1 MLCIGNSVQAEEII
15 VPALKETAS
24 LILNYRDGKESRQ
37 VHIRPQDEIWLVC
50 ARNSHSQPTDLSRLS
65 VKKLSGG
72 VWQNSLL
79 NDLVTSH
86 QTDQTRSTV
95 LHVHGWRTN
104 HEASIRQTMD
114 IYKNVTTK
122 RRCTQPLRWILWQWK
137 SDKDNPRFRTDY
149 IEKSKLALT
158 ISTTL
163 SSTLAQFG
171 DRNITLLG
179 HSLGNTVILS
189 AMLKPTM
196 LPETET
202 GYRLAIVGAAIGC
215 EFAHNLSRHRFV
227 AISQIDQTVIINNRH
242 DPILS
247 LGNQLICRQSY
258 GRKRLD
264 LASIV
269 AQRRIA
275 LGNVRWHEASGEIG
289 RRHDGKYYTAS
300 NTFLSEFSRLLTPT
314 HADIKTAS
322 GRDLSDQSLKQRTR

>member
-1 MLCIGNSVQAEEII
+1 MLCFGSSTRAEEII

-24 LILNYRDGKESRQ
+24 LILSYRDGKESRQ
-37 VHIRPQDEIWLVC
+37 VRIRPQDEIWVIC
-50 ARNSHSQPTDLSRLS
+50 ARSSHHCPTDLSRLS
-65 VKKLSGG
+65 VKKLYGG
-72 VWQNSLL
+72 VWQQSLL
-79 NDLVTSH
+79 SELVTSH

-114 IYKNVTTK
+114 IYKNITTK
-122 RRCTQPLRWILWQWK
+122 RRCAVPLRWILWQWK

-158 ISTTL
+158 VSTTL
-163 SSTLAQFG
+163 STTLAQFG
-171 DRNITLLG
+171 DRNLTLLG

-215 EFAHNLSRHRFV
+215 EFAHNLSQHRFV
-227 AISQIDQTVIINNRH
+227 AISQIDETVIINNRH

-269 AQRRIA
+269 SQRRIA
-275 LGNVRWHEASGEIG
+275 LGNVCWHEASGEIG

-300 NTFLSEFSRLLTPT
+300 NAFLSEFSRLITPKEVN
-314 HADIKTAS
+314 IQTAS
-322 GRDLSDQSLKQRTR
+322 GPDLKNQIR